1 MPVFRATDAKE
12 VSDVVTWAAGE
23 EQPLELVAGGSKRG
37 LGRPMQIEHV
47 LDLSGLSGIRDYEAA
62 ELVLTGAAA
71 TPLADIEAT
80 LEANNQM
87 LAFEPADWRQLLGQR
102 QAPRPLAARSPATWP
117 GRAASGP
124 VQPGT
129 ISSGSRP

>member
-1 MPVFRATDAKE
+1 MPVFRATDAKQ

-62 ELVLTGAAA
+62 ELVLTAAAA
-71 TPLADIEAT
+71 TPLADIEAA

-87 LAFEPADWRQLLGQR
+87 LAFEPADWRQLLGT
-102 QAPRPLAARSPATWP
+102 AASTATLGGALSCNLAGPRRIRAGAARDHFL
-117 GRAASGP
+117 GF
-124 VQPGT
+124 
-129 ISSGSRP
+129 